1 MLKSSGRMYS
11 SISSWASS
19 AVWGEVVV
27 LEAAGADVEG
37 AEEDEEEEVEAGS
50 GFASSSISSSLPILR
65 RGTRCVCWKYER
77 RLQYL
82 ETYASSWRARRTSSS
97 RGMAARMVG
106 PAGLPLREE

>member
-27 LEAAGADVEG
+27 LEAEGADVEG
-37 AEEDEEEEVEAGS
+37 AEEDEEVEAGS

-82 ETYASSWRARRTSSS
+82 ET
-97 RGMAARMVG
+97 
-106 PAGLPLREE
+106 